1 MLSVSTASP
10 DRDVYKQGEDASPII
25 GRKAAIG
32 AINEQIRKPFEFHFV
47 ERKRRVATALMA
59 NIEDLRQRLPSP
71 ENIHV
76 YVHRDKFQDAYEQR
90 VRARL
95 QVSPNAATFALVDPF
110 GWTGIPMSRR
120 SARAGATRAVRF
132 DETSKHGDLRQFH
145 VRGNKSLHQSPRTRA
160 QLRRPFWMRRM
171 ALGSVK
177 GWLRA
182 KKVHRRS
189 LP

>member
-1 MLSVSTASP
+1 VLSVSTASP

-25 GRKAAIG
+25 GLKAAIG

-47 ERKRRVATALMA
+47 EESGVSRPHRWPISR
-59 NIEDLRQRLPSP
+59 I
-71 ENIHV
+71 
-76 YVHRDKFQDAYEQR
+76 HRDKSFQDAYEQR
-90 VRARL
+90 VWARL

-182 KKVHRRS
+182 KKVHCRS